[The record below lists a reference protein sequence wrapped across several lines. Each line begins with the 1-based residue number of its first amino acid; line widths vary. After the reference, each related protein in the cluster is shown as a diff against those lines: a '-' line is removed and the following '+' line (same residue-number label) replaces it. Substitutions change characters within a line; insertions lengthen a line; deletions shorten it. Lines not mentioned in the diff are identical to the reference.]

1 MSWKPVFIMNDNE
14 RAYNGQRFATQEEA
28 RLSADRRFGVWT
40 MPVDF
45 TTEESDDP
53 VNYVFDPIKGDVSV
67 STQFTWTPVVR
78 ARLEKVRQHI
88 TPKKDADKVP
98 PPQEFLRGTA
108 KSFDE
113 AYDLLKKRDDAKKK

>member
-1 MSWKPVFIMNDNE
+1 MAGVSGANVPAKRCNAKPGLITTTRERRIEMSWKPVFIMNDNE

-67 STQFTWTPVVR
+67 ST
-78 ARLEKVRQHI
+78 
-88 TPKKDADKVP
+88 
-98 PPQEFLRGTA
+98 
-108 KSFDE
+108 
-113 AYDLLKKRDDAKKK
+113 

>member
-1 MSWKPVFIMNDNE
+1 MSWKPVFIMNDKE

-67 STQFTWTPVVR
+67 ST
-78 ARLEKVRQHI
+78 
-88 TPKKDADKVP
+88 
-98 PPQEFLRGTA
+98 
-108 KSFDE
+108 
-113 AYDLLKKRDDAKKK
+113 